1 MATRKRNEWLDADES
16 DEEEQNYSSED
27 EGRTQLLRSTK
38 RQKTAHTSGSEEE
51 EDDDELSGS
60 ENEHDDD
67 DEQLGGY
74 ESEDAE
80 LKRLEKLRSTLPTN
94 LKLQTTNGVLSTTP
108 KKDKSGVIYLSRVP
122 AFMKPAVLRSL
133 LTPYGAVGRIFLT
146 PETPEQRQQRLK
158 SGGTRRKLFLDGWV
172 EFLHKKNA
180 KFVAESLNAQSM
192 GGKKRSRWH
201 DEVWNIKYLS
211 GVKWSYLV
219 QEIQN
224 QNAERADRLRREI
237 AKDKL
242 ENQRFLDNL
251 EKGKMISGI
260 ETKRKQ
266 KGQPV
271 EGEDEAGD
279 VPKGEAGG
287 NSNNSEKRRQRK
299 SKFEQ
304 REIKT
309 KFDKKTQQPE
319 ERLQTVLSGI
329 F

>member
-1 MATRKRNEWLDADES
+1 MATRKRNEWLDAEES
-16 DEEEQNYSSED
+16 DEEEQNYESED
-27 EGRTQLLRSTK
+27 EGRAQLLRSSK
-38 RQKTAHTSGSEEE
+38 RQKVDHTSGSEDA
-51 EDDDELSGS
+51 EDDNSDDGGDQDE
-60 ENEHDDD
+60 E
-67 DEQLGGY
+67 LGGY
-74 ESEDAE
+74 ESQDAE
-80 LKRLEKLRSTLPTN
+80 FKRLEQLRSALPTD
-94 LKLQTTNGVLSTTP
+94 LKLKTSKSLSLPAAP

-122 AFMKPAVLRSL
+122 PFMKPAVLRSL
-133 LTPYGAVGRIFLT
+133 LTPYGPIGRIFLT
-146 PETPEQRQQRLK
+146 PETAVQRQQRLK

-172 EFLHKKNA
+172 EFLHKKDA
-180 KFVAESLNAQSM
+180 KFVAESLNAQTM

-219 QEIQN
+219 EEIQN

-237 AKDKL
+237 AKDKV

-266 KGQPV
+266 QGKPV
-271 EGEDEAGD
+271 EGEAEEQAEAASK
-279 VPKGEAGG
+279 PA
-287 NSNNSEKRRQRK
+287 RRERK

-309 KFDKKTQQPE
+309 KFEKKGEPV

>member
-16 DEEEQNYSSED
+16 DEEEQNYESED
-27 EGRTQLLRSTK
+27 EGRAQILRSSK
-38 RQKTAHTSGSEEE
+38 RQKVDHASGSEEAEDEPSGDE
-51 EDDDELSGS
+51 EDYDE
-60 ENEHDDD
+60 EE
-67 DEQLGGY
+67 LGGY

-80 LKRLEKLRSTLPTN
+80 IKRLEQLRSTLPTD
-94 LKLQTTNGVLSTTP
+94 LKLKTGKLSAKP

-122 AFMKPAVLRSL
+122 PFMKPAVVRSL
-133 LTPYGAVGRIFLT
+133 LTPYGPVGRIFLT
-146 PETPEQRQQRLK
+146 PETAVQRQQRLK

-172 EFLHKKNA
+172 EFIHKKDA
-180 KFVAESLNAQSM
+180 KFVAENLNAQSM

-211 GVKWSYLV
+211 GVKWAYLV
-219 QEIQN
+219 EEIQN
-224 QNAERADRLRREI
+224 QNAERAVRLRREI
-237 AKDKL
+237 AKDKV

-266 KGQPV
+266 KGKLV
-271 EGEDEAGD
+271 EGEAEAQ
-279 VPKGEAGG
+279 EESAGKPA
-287 NSNNSEKRRQRK
+287 KRERK

-304 REIKT
+304 RETKT
-309 KFDKKTQQPE
+309 KFEKRAEPE
-319 ERLQTVLSGI
+319 ERLQTVLSSI